1 MDNSFPGGRL
11 RPVERNDIA
20 RLDFAEG
27 ARGFVSGALYPVVI
41 RQNRSRLDQA
51 FAKPAT
57 APKNLAEIQDVIAA
71 APITPA
77 GHRMS
82 RSVQEMIWKTTYA
95 TVKKQEAALLAE
107 LDHADKMGPGNV
119 EYDPDFRFPD
129 YFDNSEFHLQQG
141 GYADPLGGYVYHL
154 GGNVFHSGKN
164 ERAQANK
171 TLVDSLPTPADGRVG
186 RILELACA
194 VGGSSVP
201 LKERFPHAEVWA
213 TDISAGMVRYGHKRA
228 VDLGVEIHFKQM
240 ASENITFP
248 DDHFDIV
255 YANILFHELPTEAAR
270 QTVAEAYRVLRPG
283 GVVAFAD
290 IKDQAQVEPGT
301 ERALAEYTNAWQVA
315 NNNEPYFTEFF
326 HNDLADMLREAGFRN
341 VNSDYRSNAGVWA
354 PTLSLPVRVGEK

>member
-11 RPVERNDIA
+11 RPSERNDIA

-27 ARGFVSGALYPVVI
+27 ARSFVSATLYPVVI
-41 RQNRSRLDQA
+41 RQNRARLDRA
-51 FAKPAT
+51 FSKPAT
-57 APKNLAEIQDVIAA
+57 SPKNLNEIQDVIAE

-77 GHRMS
+77 GHRMM

-95 TVKKQEAALLAE
+95 TVRKQEAALLAE
-107 LDHADKMGPGNV
+107 LDRADKMGPGSV
-119 EYDPDFRFPD
+119 EYDPDFQFPD

-164 ERAQANK
+164 ERGQANK
-171 TLVDSLPTPADGRVG
+171 TLVDSLPTPPDGKVLRV
-186 RILELACA
+186 LELACA

-201 LKERFPHAEVWA
+201 LKERFPDAEVWA

-228 VDLGVEIHFKQM
+228 VDLGIEIHFKQM
-240 ASENITFP
+240 AAEDITLP
-248 DDHFDIV
+248 DNHFDIV
-255 YANILFHELPTEAAR
+255 YANILFHELPTAAAR

-283 GVVAFAD
+283 GIVAFAD

-301 ERALAEYTNAWQVA
+301 EKALAEYANAWQVA
-315 NNNEPYFTEFF
+315 NNNEPYFIEFF
-326 HNDLADMLREAGFRN
+326 RNDLADMMRAVGFRN
-341 VNSDYRSNAGVWA
+341 VNSDYRANAGVWG
-354 PTLSLPVRVGEK
+354 PTLALPVRVGEK

>member
-1 MDNSFPGGRL
+1 MDNSFPGGRV
-11 RPVERNDIA
+11 RPSERDDIA

-27 ARGFVSGALYPVVI
+27 ARRFVSATLYPVVI
-41 RQNRSRLDQA
+41 GQTRARLDEA

-57 APKNLAEIQDVIAA
+57 TPRNLDEIQGVIAH

-77 GHRMS
+77 GHRMM

-95 TVKKQEAALLAE
+95 TVRKHESALLAE
-107 LDHADKMGPGNV
+107 LDRADRMGPGSV

-129 YFDNSEFHLQQG
+129 YFDNTEFHLQQG

-164 ERAQANK
+164 ERGEANK
-171 TLVDSLPTPADGRVG
+171 ILVDSLPTPPDGKVLRV
-186 RILELACA
+186 LELACA
-194 VGGSSVP
+194 VGGSSVA
-201 LKERFPHAEVWA
+201 LKERFRDAEVWA

-228 VDLGVEIHFKQM
+228 VDLGVEIHF
-240 ASENITFP
+240 P
-248 DDHFDIV
+248 DGHFDIV

-290 IKDQAQVEPGT
+290 IKDQAQCEAGT
-301 ERALAEYTNAWQVA
+301 EKALAEYTNAWQVA
-315 NNNEPYFTEFF
+315 NNNEPYFIEFF
-326 HNDLADMLREAGFRN
+326 HNDLADMLRAAGFRN
-341 VNSDYRSNAGVWA
+341 VNSDYRANAGVWG
-354 PTLSLPVRVGEK
+354 PTLALPIRVGEK